1 MTLKVIQLK
10 NGRIKLVKSIYL
22 LKVLEQL
29 IINLNKCFSN
39 TAKALYEYEKENIR
53 IHNYI
58 WIYLETSIK
67 NKKHIRIKRGKI
79 KKLSFIV

>member
-1 MTLKVIQLK
+1 M
-10 NGRIKLVKSIYL
+10 
-22 LKVLEQL
+22 KVLQQV

-39 TAKALYEYEKENIR
+39 TAKALYEYEKENIN

-58 WIYLETSIK
+58 WIYLNTPSK
-67 NKKHIRIKRGKI
+67 TKKKITIKRGKI